1 MTDSEDMT
9 AERNISVRKG
19 HERMSEKRISVII
32 AEDMEP
38 IRKRYVKLLSET
50 EDIEVIA
57 DVGSAEEAIQQVRL
71 RKPDIVLMDIEMERK
86 DAGLWAAKELLR
98 EYKDLKII
106 ILTVYEEDEMII
118 AAFQFG
124 VCDYILK
131 DAKPG
136 EMVKSIRN
144 VYYGRAPLR
153 PELAAKILG
162 EFKRV
167 KSYES
172 SFLYAV
178 NIVTSLT
185 CTELEILNLLLQH
198 KTRKEICRIRCV
210 EMSTV
215 KTQIRNI
222 LQKFDKKTV
231 NEIIAMINSMN
242 LKEFINKQGGNLP
255 DINKTAQIK
264 GIQEKI

>member
-1 MTDSEDMT
+1 M
-9 AERNISVRKG
+9 AEKSIRVL
-19 HERMSEKRISVII
+19 I

-38 IRKRYVKLLSET
+38 IRKRYVRILSEA

-57 DVGSAEEAIQQVRL
+57 DVPSGREAVEQALLKR
-71 RKPDIVLMDIEMERK
+71 PDIVLMDIEMEEK
-86 DAGLWAAKELLR
+86 DAGLRAAEKLLMHFP
-98 EYKDLKII
+98 KLKII
-106 ILTVYEEDEMII
+106 ILTVYEEDELIYT
-118 AAFQFG
+118 AFQFG

-131 DAKPG
+131 NARAED
-136 EMVKSIRN
+136 VVTSIRN
-144 VYYGRAPLR
+144 VYEGNAPLR
-153 PELAAKILG
+153 PELATKILG

-178 NIVTSLT
+178 SIVSSLT
-185 CTELEILNLLLQH
+185 GTELEILSLLLMR

-222 LQKFDKKTV
+222 LQKFNKKSIEEV
-231 NEIIAMINSMN
+231 IAMINSMN
-242 LKEFINKQGGNLP
+242 LNDFISKQSKEI
-255 DINKTAQIK
+255 
-264 GIQEKI
+264 